1 MSEIHWSSS
10 SSSSLLVKEGT
21 MALLYF
27 GHVSIHLD
35 HSNSCVL
42 NIILLNLVL
51 KCKLY
56 YIIFGLFHIN
66 LFILYIA
73 QISRSTSPLLAST
86 LPVTFHSI
94 SSQLKLIKI
103 DKDLVIFS
111 NINQCIFLPD
121 IVPRTRALL
130 SPSSPGDHVLH

>member
-1 MSEIHWSSS
+1 MYASGYIVPEAGSMVVSEIHWSSS

-51 KCKLY
+51 KCVLY
-56 YIIFGLFHIN
+56 NIIFGLFYMN
-66 LFILYIA
+66 LFYTLHKA
-73 QISRSTSPLLAST
+73 QGQHQHFWPPHCQL
-86 LPVTFHSI
+86 HSI
-94 SSQLKLIKI
+94 
-103 DKDLVIFS
+103 V
-111 NINQCIFLPD
+111 
-121 IVPRTRALL
+121 
-130 SPSSPGDHVLH
+130 SPPNLN